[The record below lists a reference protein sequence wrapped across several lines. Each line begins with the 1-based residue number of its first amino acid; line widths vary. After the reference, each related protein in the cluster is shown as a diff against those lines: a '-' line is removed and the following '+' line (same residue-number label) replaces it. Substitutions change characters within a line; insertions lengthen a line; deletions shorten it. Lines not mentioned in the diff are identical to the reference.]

1 MLGLCLAM
9 RWPMCCCAMPSELPL
24 AAFVVVYYNKEKK
37 RKIPFGD
44 EKGEVIM
51 PLCRRLAPVFAL
63 VMLLC
68 LASFNAVFATGADV
82 SSQSESSV
90 SETSSVASSAVS
102 SAVSSGEREFIN
114 TEPISS
120 LPSEVG
126 GREYPVG
133 TLAWIVI
140 FVCVLVIVLFVCG
153 ARLRGRAVH
162 PRSAAR
168 SRWKKTNSSHAS
180 LNERYYHDRTHFR
193 K

>member
-1 MLGLCLAM
+1 
-9 RWPMCCCAMPSELPL
+9 
-24 AAFVVVYYNKEKK
+24 
-37 RKIPFGD
+37 
-44 EKGEVIM
+44 M
-51 PLCRRLAPVFAL
+51 PLCRRIAPVFAL
-63 VMLLC
+63 VMLLW
-68 LASFNAVFATGADV
+68 LASFSIVFAAGADV
-82 SSQSESSV
+82 SSQSESESSV
-90 SETSSVASSAVS
+90 SETSSAASSAVS